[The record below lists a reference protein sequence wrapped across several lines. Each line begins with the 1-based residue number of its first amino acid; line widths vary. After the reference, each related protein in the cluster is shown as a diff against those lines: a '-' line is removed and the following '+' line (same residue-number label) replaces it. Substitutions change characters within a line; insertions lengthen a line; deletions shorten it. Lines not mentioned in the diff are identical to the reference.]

1 VAKNIEGCFFF
12 KFNFHIY
19 LVAKC
24 GYIFLLIIAIL
35 AIPQNCPKNKKQKK
49 KTLRESVLL
58 GVGGAAA

>member
-1 VAKNIEGCFFF
+1 
-12 KFNFHIY
+12 
-19 LVAKC
+19 VAKC

-35 AIPQNCPKNKKQKK
+35 AIPQNCPKNKKKKK